1 MRVVLHRTT
10 RIDVVHRSVPG
21 ASRAGRMPQHGLMAR
36 LPSVLGTAD
45 LPLAE
50 LCAARIDGELMPIDE
65 AWAPVDE
72 PDLPSLRA
80 SALAMRAPRS
90 LVIERLSA
98 AWVHG
103 AIPAPPP
110 IAQFCVSRAARVAA
124 FSAPQLVVREVVI
137 DDADIVEY
145 PGARCTSL
153 GRTGFD
159 LLREPGA
166 REAAHAADRADREAE
181 LQRIVTALCALHPA
195 LTTEL
200 RARFADAVRLPH
212 RALALDRLS
221 RVERA
226 VAAELQESGEHRAW
240 APNPQPSL
248 TR

>member
-1 MRVVLHRTT
+1 
-10 RIDVVHRSVPG
+10 
-21 ASRAGRMPQHGLMAR
+21 MAR

-45 LPLAE
+45 LSLAE
-50 LCAARIDGELMPIDE
+50 LCAARIDGELMSIDE

-80 SALAMRAPRS
+80 TALAMRAPRL
-90 LVIERLSA
+90 LVIERHSA

-110 IAQFCVSRAARVAA
+110 LAQFCVSRAARVAA

-145 PGARCTSL
+145 PGARCTSV

-159 LLREPGA
+159 LLREPPAHGA
-166 REAAHAADRADREAE
+166 PHGADRDSADREADRDAG
-181 LQRIVTALCALHPA
+181 LQRIVTALCSMHPGLA
-195 LTTEL
+195 AEL
-200 RARFADAVRLPH
+200 RVRFADAVRLPH

-226 VAAELQESGEHRAW
+226 LAADERGSGRQPWCGPA
-240 APNPQPSL
+240 PQPSL